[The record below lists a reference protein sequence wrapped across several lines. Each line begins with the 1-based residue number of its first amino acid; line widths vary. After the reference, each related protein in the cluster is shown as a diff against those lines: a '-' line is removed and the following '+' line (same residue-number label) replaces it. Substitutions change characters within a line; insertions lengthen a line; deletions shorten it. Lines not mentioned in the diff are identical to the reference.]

1 MRGSGWATDWPKA
14 VRGLHELAHA
24 AAGPLRKGG
33 GLNFLPVQE
42 DQEIERNAAI
52 KCGQNRDGRR
62 DCRGLVAPSASRCAV
77 PLRLAA
83 LACVGQRSEKHTPI
97 GVRWR
102 EDLGMRER
110 QEITFRAHKREHI
123 RVASRELPWVGDG
136 LGPQP
141 YHLCHMAFVI
151 CGTIRPLGLLDSRV
165 PWPRSSG
172 LCCGGE
178 RSEPERH
185 SPEERARLLAGL
197 SMSRQTLS
205 SHRHDQ

>member
-1 MRGSGWATDWPKA
+1 
-14 VRGLHELAHA
+14 VE
-24 AAGPLRKGG
+24 
-33 GLNFLPVQE
+33 
-42 DQEIERNAAI
+42 
-52 KCGQNRDGRR
+52 
-62 DCRGLVAPSASRCAV
+62 
-77 PLRLAA
+77 
-83 LACVGQRSEKHTPI
+83 QRSEKHSPDH
-97 GVRWR
+97 VEPRK
-102 EDLGMRER
+102 DLSMREC
-110 QEITFRAHKREHI
+110 QEIISGEHI
-123 RVASRELPWVGDG
+123 RVARHELPWVAF
-136 LGPQP
+136 PNRVQP

-197 SMSRQTLS
+197 SLSRQTLS